1 MIIDNLYCY
10 EKAFVTELGRPHH
23 ELYYYFDFDDRSADI
38 NMEFQHFHQFYEI
51 HLLLDK
57 EAYHIIEGT
66 LFHINNFDI
75 VLMPPSKLHKSQYPE
90 GPAVK
95 RLIINFQLPPETNP
109 ELKRSSEKLLSTF
122 FAPVPI
128 YRFERSIQ
136 EQLAHHINAI
146 FHILKGDSDVKML
159 QIHAEFQQFLACLYD
174 HRDENIYNHI
184 TDDNISSK
192 IYAITSYIHA
202 HYAEDLSLELLAKE
216 FYISTYY
223 LSHQFKLVTGFTIT
237 NYIQMTR
244 IRNAQQMLISGNKK
258 ITEIAEECGFN
269 SFSQFNRVFNK
280 VCGVA
285 PSKFKAGKGEATQ

>member
-1 MIIDNLYCY
+1 MKIDNLYRY
-10 EKAFVTELGRPHH
+10 EKGFVTELGRPHH
-23 ELYYYFDFDDRSADI
+23 EFYYFFDFDDRSANI

-57 EAYHIIEGT
+57 EANHIIEGN
-66 LFHINNFDI
+66 LFHVNNFDMI
-75 VLMPPSKLHKSQYPE
+75 LMPPSKLHKSQYPE

-95 RLIINFQLPPETNP
+95 RLIINFQFPAEQNP
-109 ELKRSSEKLLSTF
+109 ELQRSMEKILSTF
-122 FAPVPI
+122 FAPIPI
-128 YRFERSIQ
+128 YRFEREVQ

-146 FHILKGDSDVKML
+146 FHILKGNSEIKML
-159 QIHAEFQQFLACLYD
+159 QVHAEFQQFLACLYD
-174 HRDENIYNHI
+174 HRDENIYNQI

-202 HYAEDLSLELLAKE
+202 HYAEDLSLELLSKE

-244 IRNAQQMLISGNKK
+244 IRNAQQMLISGHKK

-285 PSKFKAGKGEATQ
+285 PSTFKANKGEAL